1 MSDLFKPKW
10 VVNSTFRTSIN
21 DKKQKKEEEED
32 KGRMKKYL

>member
-10 VVNSTFRTSIN
+10 AVNSTFRTSIN
-21 DKKQKKEEEED
+21 NKKQKKEEED